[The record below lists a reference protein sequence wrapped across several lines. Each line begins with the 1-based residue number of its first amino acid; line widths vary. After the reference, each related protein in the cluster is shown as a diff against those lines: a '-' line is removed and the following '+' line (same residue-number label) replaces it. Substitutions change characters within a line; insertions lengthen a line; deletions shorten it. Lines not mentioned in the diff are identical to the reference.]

1 MATTTKRSRKKTKR
15 TVTEG
20 RLYIQVS
27 FNNTIITVTDMV
39 GNCISSS
46 SSGSL
51 GFRGAKKSTP
61 FAAQITANTAL
72 KKAIDF
78 GLQYVHVFVKGPG
91 LGRESAIRAA
101 ISAGLT
107 LRSITDVTPLPH
119 NGCRPKKK
127 RHG

>member
-1 MATTTKRSRKKTKR
+1 MATSTKKSRKRTKKT
-15 TVTEG
+15 VVEG
-20 RLYIQVS
+20 RLYIQAS

-39 GNCISSS
+39 GNCVSSS
-46 SSGSL
+46 SSGAL

-61 FAAQITANTAL
+61 FASQVTASTAL

-91 LGRESAIRAA
+91 LGRESAIRAV
-101 ISAGLT
+101 ISAGLSI
-107 LRSITDVTPLPH
+107 RSITDVTPLPH